1 MPGPHAAVAAT
12 RLAVRRAVADATAG
26 SLVLV
31 GCSGGADSLALA
43 AAAAFELPKRGLRVG
58 AVVVDHGLQDDS
70 GQVARTAAD
79 RCRGLGL
86 DPVDVVRVE
95 VATSDGDGPE
105 AAARTARHAA
115 FSAVLETHGAELLL
129 LGHTRD
135 DQAETVLLR
144 LARGSGTR
152 AIAGMA
158 SVGPGALRR
167 PFLLSV
173 GRAET
178 RAACE
183 ALDLTW
189 WDDPHN
195 EDPRFTRVRARRALQ
210 LLQHDLGPGLTDNLV
225 RTATLARQD
234 ADHLDALA
242 ADQANALG
250 GSPWPVHDLG
260 SLPDALRTRVWRLLM
275 ARAGASAA
283 DVAAVHVASLDE
295 LVTRWRGQGAV
306 DIPGGVRV
314 VRRER
319 LIEVALRPV
328 E

>member
-1 MPGPHAAVAAT
+1 MPGPHPAVAAT
-12 RLAVRRAVADATAG
+12 RLAVRRAVADAPAG

-31 GCSGGADSLALA
+31 ACSGGADSLSLA
-43 AAAAFELPKRGLRVG
+43 AAAAFELPKQGLRAG
-58 AVVVDHGLQDDS
+58 AVVVDHGLQAES
-70 GQVARTAAD
+70 AQVVRSAAD
-79 RCRGLGL
+79 HCHALGL
-86 DPVDVVRVE
+86 DPVEVIRVE
-95 VATSDGDGPE
+95 VATADGDGPE
-105 AAARTARHAA
+105 AAARVARHAA
-115 FSAVLETHGAELLL
+115 FRAALLRHDATRLL

-152 AIAGMA
+152 ALAGMA
-158 SVGPGALRR
+158 ADGPGPLRR

-173 GRAET
+173 GRAQT
-178 RAACE
+178 RAACA
-183 ALDLTW
+183 ALDLPW

-210 LLQHDLGPGLTDNLV
+210 LLQDDLGPGLTDNLV
-225 RTATLARQD
+225 RTAILARQD

-242 ADQANALG
+242 AVEAQGLG
-250 GSPWPVHDLG
+250 ESPWHVEDLE
-260 SLPDALRTRVWRLLM
+260 SLSDALRTRVWRLLM
-275 ARAGASAA
+275 ARAGATAA

-306 DIPGGVRV
+306 DIPGGLRV
-314 VRRER
+314 ARRER
-319 LIEVALRPV
+319 LIEVAPRPV

>member
-1 MPGPHAAVAAT
+1 MPGPHPAVAAT
-12 RLAVRRAVADATAG
+12 RLAVRRAVADAPAG

-31 GCSGGADSLALA
+31 ACSGGADSMALA
-43 AAAAFELPKRGLRVG
+43 AAAAFELPKQGLRVG
-58 AVVVDHGLQDDS
+58 AVVVDHGLQADS
-70 GQVARTAAD
+70 AQVAQAAGD
-79 RCRGLGL
+79 RCRALGL
-86 DPVDVVRVE
+86 DPVDVVRVQ
-95 VATSDGDGPE
+95 VAEGDGDGPE
-105 AAARTARHAA
+105 AAARAARHAA
-115 FSAVLETHGAELLL
+115 FGEVLETRDATRLL

-158 SVGPGALRR
+158 NDGPGPLRR
-167 PFLLSV
+167 PFLLGV
-173 GRAET
+173 GRAQT
-178 RAACE
+178 RAACA
-183 ALDLTW
+183 ALGLTW

-195 EDPRFTRVRARRALQ
+195 EDPRFARVRARRALR
-210 LLQHDLGPGLTDNLV
+210 LLQDDLGPGLTDNLV

-242 ADQANALG
+242 QRQADALDG
-250 GSPWPVHDLG
+250 PPWQVGDLED
-260 SLPDALRTRVWRLLM
+260 LPDALRTRVWRLLM
-275 ARAGASAA
+275 ARAGATAA
-283 DVAAVHVASLDE
+283 DVGAVHVASLDE

-306 DIPGGVRV
+306 DIPGGLRV

-319 LIEVALRPV
+319 LIEVAPRPV

>member
-1 MPGPHAAVAAT
+1 MPGPHPAVAAT
-12 RLAVRRAVADATAG
+12 RLAVRRAVADAPSQ

-31 GCSGGADSLALA
+31 ACSGGADSLALA
-43 AAAAFELPKRGLRVG
+43 AAAAFELPKQGLRVG
-58 AVVVDHGLQDDS
+58 AVVVDHGLQADS
-70 GQVARTAAD
+70 GQVAQIAAD
-79 RCRGLGL
+79 TCRDLGL

-95 VATSDGDGPE
+95 VASGDGDGPE
-105 AAARTARHAA
+105 AAARAARHAA
-115 FSAVLETHGAELLL
+115 FTAVLLRRDATLLL

-152 AIAGMA
+152 ALAGMA
-158 SVGPGALRR
+158 SDGPGRLRR
-167 PFLLSV
+167 PFLLGV
-173 GRAET
+173 GRAQT
-178 RAACE
+178 REACAAQD
-183 ALDLTW
+183 LDW

-195 EDPRFTRVRARRALQ
+195 ENPRFARVRARRALQ
-210 LLQHDLGPGLTDNLV
+210 LLQDDLGPGLTDNLV

-242 ADQANALG
+242 QDRAEALG
-250 GSPWPVHDLG
+250 GSPWQADDLAA
-260 SLPDALRTRVWRLLM
+260 LPDAVRTRVWRLLM
-275 ARAGASAA
+275 ARAGATAA

-306 DIPGGVRV
+306 DVPGGLRV

-319 LIEVALRPV
+319 LIEVAARPV